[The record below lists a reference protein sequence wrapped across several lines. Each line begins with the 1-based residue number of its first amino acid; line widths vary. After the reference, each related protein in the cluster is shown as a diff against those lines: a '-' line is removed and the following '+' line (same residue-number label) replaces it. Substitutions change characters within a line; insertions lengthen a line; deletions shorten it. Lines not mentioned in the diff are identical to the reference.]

1 MKIHEYQGKQLFAKY
16 GVPIPKGIPAF
27 TVDEAEAAA
36 KKLIAETGSNVVV
49 VKAQIHAGGRGKG
62 GGVKVA
68 KGGAA
73 EARELASKILGMQ
86 LVTHQTGPE
95 GQKVRRLYIEQG
107 LEMQCE
113 LYLGAV
119 VDRDQRRIAFMVS
132 TEGGVE
138 IEKVAAETPEKIIT
152 VHVDPIVGLAAYQ
165 ARELAFAL
173 GLLKYGKETV
183 AKFVKLV
190 FALYE
195 LFVKEDC
202 SLCEINPLVVLKN
215 GDVVALDAKLNFD
228 DNAEFRHAGSRSG
241 SPSAAGGWAE
251 QRDVDEEDPTELE
264 AKQTGLNYVSL
275 DGNVGCLVNGAGL
288 AMATMDIIKHFGEKD
303 GVAPAN
309 FLDVGGGANQEQV
322 TKAFKMI
329 LKSPKV
335 KAIFVNIFGGIMKCD
350 VIANGVVAAAK
361 EIGLKVPLVVRL
373 EGTNVE
379 LGRKILSESGLAIQ
393 TATTMA
399 DGAQKI
405 VAAVKGG
412 AK

>member
-1 MKIHEYQGKQLFAKY
+1 MKIHEYQGKQIFAKY
-16 GVPIPKGIPAF
+16 GVPIPKGYPAF

-36 KKLIAETGSNVVV
+36 KRLATETGSPVVV

-73 EARELASKILGMQ
+73 EARQLAEKILGMQ

-107 LEMQCE
+107 LEMVTE
-113 LYLGAV
+113 MYLGMV
-119 VDRDQRRIAFMVS
+119 VDRDARRIAFMAS

-138 IEKVAAETPEKIIT
+138 IEKVAEHTPEKILT
-152 VHVDPIVGLAAYQ
+152 VHVDPTVGLSSYQ
-165 ARELAFAL
+165 ARELAFGL
-173 GLLKYGKETV
+173 GLMKYGKETV
-183 AKFVKLV
+183 AKFVRLMASMYEV
-190 FALYE
+190 FT
-195 LFVKEDC
+195 KEDC
-202 SLCEINPLVVLKN
+202 SLLEVNPLAILKN
-215 GDVVALDAKLNFD
+215 GDVVALDAKVNFD
-228 DNAEFRHAGSRSG
+228 DNASFRHKA
-241 SPSAAGGWAE
+241 WNE
-251 QRDVDEEDPTELE
+251 LQDKDEEDPIELE
-264 AKQTGLNYVSL
+264 AAAAGLNYVSL

-288 AMATMDIIKHFGEKD
+288 AMATMDIIKHAGEKH

-309 FLDVGGGANQEQV
+309 FLDVGGGATQEQV
-322 TKAFKMI
+322 TKAFSMI

-335 KAIFVNIFGGIMKCD
+335 KGIFVNIFGGIMKCD

-361 EIGLKVPLVVRL
+361 ELGLKVPLVVRL

-393 TATTMA
+393 AATTMA
-399 DGAQKI
+399 DGAKKI
-405 VAAVKGG
+405 VDAVSGG